1 MALYDVPFSITGVS
15 NSALAWLRST
25 ASKDIRV
32 WEIGVWLESG
42 TVAASVI
49 GLGRPAA
56 VSVTPTALT
65 PQAEDTS
72 AGAAACIAAVA
83 ATTKPTSP
91 TNFMRRFG
99 CPAVLGSGIVWT
111 YPRGIVIPTGPAE
124 LVVWNI
130 GSSTSVFGGYFVY
143 DE

>member
-1 MALYDVPFSITGVS
+1 MAIYDVPWSITGVS
-15 NSALAWLRST
+15 NQALAWLRST
-25 ASKDIRV
+25 AGKDMRV
-32 WEIGVWLESG
+32 FEIGVWLESG

-56 VSVTPTALT
+56 VSVSPTSLV

-72 AGAAACIAAVA
+72 AGAATGIAAVA
-83 ATTKPTSP
+83 ATTKPTAP

-99 CPAVLGSGIVWT
+99 VPAVLGSGIVWPF
-111 YPRGIVIPTGPAE
+111 PRGLVVPTGPAE
-124 LVVWNI
+124 LVIWNI
-130 GSSTSVFGGYFVY
+130 GASTSVFGGYFTY